1 MFVFEYNESSNNSLN
16 WKIYIQGFKSFLALE
31 KSLSVNSIDAYLH
44 DVEKLVQF
52 LEYKNYK
59 LSPKEIELSHLQ
71 EFLKWINEL
80 GMSAHSQARI
90 ISGIKG
96 FYKYLLLENILNTD
110 STTLLEAPKLGRKLP
125 DTLSLEEIN
134 AIIDAIDL
142 SSPEGQ
148 RNKAMLETIYSCGLR
163 VSELVNLKISHLY
176 FNDEFIK
183 VTGKGDKER
192 LVPIGSVAIKQINIY
207 KDQVRCHMPI
217 KKDHEDYLFLN
228 RRGARLTRV
237 MVFTIIKQLAFKIGL
252 KKHISPHTFRHSFA
266 THLIEGGAD
275 LRAVQEMLGHE
286 SITTTEIYT
295 HLDRDYLRQA
305 IIQFHPRS

>member
-1 MFVFEYNESSNNSLN
+1 MN
-16 WKIYIQGFKSFLALE
+16 WKIYTQGFKSFLALE
-31 KSLSVNSIDAYLH
+31 KSLSPNSIEAYVH
-44 DVEKLVQF
+44 DVDKLIQF
-52 LEYKNYK
+52 LEYKKYN
-59 LSPKEIELSHLQ
+59 LTPKEIELSHLQ
-71 EFLKWINEL
+71 DFLKWINEL
-80 GMSAHSQARI
+80 GLSAQSQARI

-96 FYKYLLLENILNTD
+96 FYKYLLLENILNND
-110 STTLLEAPKLGRKLP
+110 ATTLLEAPKLGRKLP
-125 DTLSLEEIN
+125 DTLSLEDIN
-134 AIIDAIDL
+134 NIIDAIDL

-148 RNKAMLETIYSCGLR
+148 RNKAMLETLYSCGLR

-207 KDQVRCHMPI
+207 KDQIRCHQNI
-217 KKDHEDYLFLN
+217 KKDHEDFLFLN
-228 RRGARLTRV
+228 RRGAKLTRV
-237 MVFTIIKQLAFKIGL
+237 MVFTIIKQLAFKIKL